1 MDIQEN
7 LNIAS
12 NSKQFPKVC
21 GKMQTILDFCGDY
34 LSGQKHKTKPA
45 IKKTIKKVGKIE
57 SFWQYLGDY
66 LSGNKY
72 GYEKQK

>member
-12 NSKQFPKVC
+12 NSKHFPKL
-21 GKMQTILDFCGDY
+21 QALLAYCGDY
-34 LSGQKHKTKPA
+34 FSGRKHRIRPA
-45 IKKTIKKVGKIE
+45 IKRTIKKVGKLE

-72 GYEKQK
+72 GYEK

>member
-1 MDIQEN
+1 MDVQRN

-12 NSKQFPKVC
+12 NSKQFPKL
-21 GKMQTILDFCGDY
+21 QAFLDYCGDY
-34 LSGQKHKTKPA
+34 FSGLKHRIRPS
-45 IKKTIKKVGKIE
+45 IKRTVKKVGKLG

-72 GYEKQK
+72 GYEK